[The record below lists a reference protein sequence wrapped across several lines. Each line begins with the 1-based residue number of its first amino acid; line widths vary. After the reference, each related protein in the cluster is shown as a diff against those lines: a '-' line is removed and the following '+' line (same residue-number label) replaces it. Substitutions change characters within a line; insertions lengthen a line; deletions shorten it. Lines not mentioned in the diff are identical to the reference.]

1 MTQLKKYNFWVITIN
16 ELGKHYQSLNEL
28 I

>member
-1 MTQLKKYNFWVITIN
+1 MTQLKKYNILVITIN
-16 ELGKHYQSLNEL
+16 ELDKHYQSLKAL